1 VTLPP
6 SVAGRV
12 VNVSGE
18 PDITPVLLLAD
29 AMITDYSSVM
39 FDYSLLQR
47 PMVFFTYDWE
57 EYVNNSRGTYFDLS
71 EQAPGPVVRTAEEL
85 FDVLTD
91 LDALA
96 SDQEGRLKEFV
107 TQYGEYDRGDA
118 AAQIVDRFF
127 GNRGDAR

>member
-1 VTLPP
+1 M
-6 SVAGRV
+6 G
-12 VNVSGE
+12 
-18 PDITPVLLLAD
+18 
-29 AMITDYSSVM
+29 
-39 FDYSLLQR
+39 
-47 PMVFFTYDWE
+47 
-57 EYVNNSRGTYFDLS
+57 
-71 EQAPGPVVRTAEEL
+71 TAEEL